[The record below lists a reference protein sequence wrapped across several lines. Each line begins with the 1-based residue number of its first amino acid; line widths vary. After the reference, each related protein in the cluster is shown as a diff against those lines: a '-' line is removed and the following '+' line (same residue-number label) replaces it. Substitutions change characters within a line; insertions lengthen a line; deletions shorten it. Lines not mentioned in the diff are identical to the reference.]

1 MIPSFINRL
10 MRTKAKGAP
19 AASDRPFAIGVRYQ
33 TLHVGTLSRERGVW
47 RFRYS
52 DAFKQQEAVAPIT
65 DFPDRSR
72 VYESPK
78 LWPFFA
84 IRIPSINQPQVRAY
98 LRDHEASEEMLLNRF
113 GRLSAANPFVLAAE
127 A

>member
-10 MRTKAKGAP
+10 LRTKSNGVP
-19 AASDRPFAIGVRYQ
+19 AASEQSFSIEVRYQ
-33 TLHVGTLSRERGVW
+33 TLHIGTLSRKHGVW
-47 RFRYS
+47 RFLYT
-52 DAFKQQEAVAPIT
+52 DAFRQQDTVAPIT
-65 DFPDRSR
+65 DFPDSNR

-98 LRDHEASEEMLLNRF
+98 LRNHEASEEMLLNRF
-113 GRLSAANPFVLAAE
+113 GRLSAANPFVLAE

>member
-1 MIPSFINRL
+1 MMPSFINRL
-10 MRTKAKGAP
+10 LRTKPHGVP
-19 AASDRPFAIGVRYQ
+19 VASGQPFAIAVRYQ
-33 TLHVGTLSRERGVW
+33 TLHVGTLSREHGVW
-47 RFRYS
+47 RFCYT
-52 DAFKQQEAVAPIT
+52 DAFRQQDTVAPIT
-65 DFPDRSR
+65 DFPDRHR

-98 LRDHEASEEMLLNRF
+98 LRNHKASEEMLLNRF
-113 GRLSAANPFVLAAE
+113 GRLSAANPFVLAE